1 MNQSFQFRVRSC
13 YASPARIKLSS
24 GLFQGEPFMAE
35 QIKCAR
41 CGERREALGYAPFP
55 NEVGQRIG
63 SEICQQCWKEWL
75 PRPNMIHQHYSLD
88 PMKQDTAALLF
99 YNMKAFFFGGAR
111 TPQKSTTQG

>member
-1 MNQSFQFRVRSC
+1 MIQSFQFRVRSC

-24 GLFQGEPFMAE
+24 GLFQGESLMAE

-41 CGERREALGYAPFP
+41 CGEKREALGYAPFP

-75 PRPNMIHQHYSLD
+75 PRPKMIIKHYRPD
-88 PMKQDTAALLF
+88 PLEKGAHALPF
-99 YNMKAFFFGGAR
+99 CNNKSIFFCR
-111 TPQKSTTQG
+111 RRH